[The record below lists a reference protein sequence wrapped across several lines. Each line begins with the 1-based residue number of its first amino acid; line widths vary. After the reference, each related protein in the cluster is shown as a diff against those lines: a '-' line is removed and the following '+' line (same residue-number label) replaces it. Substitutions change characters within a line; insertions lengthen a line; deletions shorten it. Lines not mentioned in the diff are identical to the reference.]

1 MQFRDEVKAFTLRG
15 AILADGTYLP
25 GSHWNEAQ
33 FEQALLNAAMEG
45 CSKVE
50 CSSWKAMR
58 GARKLMAEYY
68 AKNLISYE
76 WVFDDM
82 NFKVK
87 SICGNGYG
95 IIVFVVVSWE
105 EATVFDGQSVENLI
119 DLEWKAVE

>member
-15 AILADGTYLP
+15 AVLADGTYLP
-25 GSHWNEAQ
+25 GSHWEEAQ

-45 CSKVE
+45 RSKVE

-58 GARKLMAEYY
+58 GARKLMREYY

-76 WVFDDM
+76 RVSDDM

-87 SICGNGYG
+87 SICGKGYG
-95 IIVFVVVSWE
+95 FIVFTVVSWE
-105 EATVFDGQSVENLI
+105 EADGFDGQPVENLV
-119 DLEWKAVE
+119 DQEGK

>member
-25 GSHWNEAQ
+25 GSHWDETQ
-33 FEQALLNAAMEG
+33 FEQALLNAAMERR
-45 CSKVE
+45 SKVE

-58 GARKLMAEYY
+58 KARKLMAEYY

-76 WVFDDM
+76 RVSDDM

-95 IIVFVVVSWE
+95 FIVFSVVFWK
-105 EATVFDGQSVENLI
+105 EADGFGGQPVEDLV
-119 DLEWKAVE
+119 DLEGD

>member
-25 GSHWNEAQ
+25 GSHWDETQ

-45 CSKVE
+45 RSKVE

-58 GARKLMAEYY
+58 GARKLMREYY
-68 AKNLISYE
+68 ARNRISCE
-76 WVFDDM
+76 RVSDDM

-95 IIVFVVVSWE
+95 TIVFTVISWE
-105 EATVFDGQSVENLI
+105 EANAFGGQPVENLV
-119 DLEWKAVE
+119 DLEGN